1 MKAIVIIVFF
11 GFSFSLDTDD
21 SVRYTRTYCIND
33 KKNLLDIIIETKSDQ
48 DCEMS
53 IPKTDN
59 GKRMAFKLEIK
70 IISDK
75 NNEFSLISSADNY
88 SYLNIK
94 AIQKNDLFNKSFSNK
109 FTVDKVKE
117 NKYFLMFEDL
127 KEICDELSE
136 RIKTKEMKLI
146 ENANNLIFIIYL
158 PSAKRKEIKFELN
171 EDQKNDKDKIKDLNE
186 LIIKLNNEMN
196 KLKNENQK
204 EIDGLKYNFN
214 KGINDLK
221 NIIDNQNK
229 EIKELNKE
237 NSENK
242 KEINELKNIIN
253 NQNNEINELKKQ
265 MKLWLKINEAK
276 EMILKNSLIIN
287 NNIEYNKLIKNWIN
301 PDKKIE
307 GELLYRLSR
316 DGDQFSYLKQ

>member
-53 IPKTDN
+53 IPNTDN

-75 NNEFSLISSADNY
+75 NNEFSLILSADNY

-109 FTVDKVKE
+109 FTVDKIKE

-146 ENANNLIFIIYL
+146 ENENNLIFIIYL
-158 PSAKRKEIKFELN
+158 PTTKIKDIAFELN
-171 EDQKNDKDKIKDLNE
+171 EEQQNDKIK
-186 LIIKLNNEMN
+186 
-196 KLKNENQK
+196 
-204 EIDGLKYNFN
+204 
-214 KGINDLK
+214 
-221 NIIDNQNK
+221 
-229 EIKELNKE
+229 
-237 NSENK
+237 
-242 KEINELKNIIN
+242 
-253 NQNNEINELKKQ
+253 
-265 MKLWLKINEAK
+265 
-276 EMILKNSLIIN
+276 
-287 NNIEYNKLIKNWIN
+287 
-301 PDKKIE
+301 
-307 GELLYRLSR
+307 
-316 DGDQFSYLKQ
+316 